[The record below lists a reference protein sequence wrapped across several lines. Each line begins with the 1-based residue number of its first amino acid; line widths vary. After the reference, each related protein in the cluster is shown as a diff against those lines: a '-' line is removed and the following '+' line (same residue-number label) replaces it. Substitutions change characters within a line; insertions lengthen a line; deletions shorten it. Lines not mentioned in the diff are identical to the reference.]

1 MPHDIKNQMSLRI
14 VISAGE
20 VSGDRH
26 LSKVVATLKA
36 RFPECEIRGMA
47 GRECEQAGAELLVD
61 CYRSGATMG
70 FAEILKSITKIF
82 ASFKTMSKLIREWK
96 PDVLVLTDYPDFNMR
111 LAKVA
116 HRAGVRVVYFIPP
129 KAWAWRPGRVELIKQ
144 FVTQVAAIFPFE
156 KKFYADRG
164 YQHVTYVG
172 NPLGDKVTNEW
183 PERDNTLLML
193 PGSRKFE
200 VELILP
206 PMLRV
211 FERLRRTRPTMKGR
225 VVAAPNMKAEA
236 LSALA
241 RGIVSTST
249 LEQLS
254 WTHEDALEEMRK
266 ARAGILKSGTCNLEG
281 AVAGLPF
288 VSVYSGSW
296 VSKVITWLLVR
307 LKEYSPVNIMRSGTA
322 REVFGVR
329 IDEDALERAVIEI
342 LDEGPRR
349 EAMIVALGEVRT
361 MLTSFDIP
369 PGMTHAGTA
378 AERLAHVIVSV
389 ARDQRNAQVSEERG
403 AENG

>member
-1 MPHDIKNQMSLRI
+1 MSLRI

-26 LSKVVATLKA
+26 LSKGVTALKA
-36 RFPECEIRGMA
+36 LYPDCEIRGMA

-96 PDVLVLTDYPDFNMR
+96 PDVVVLTDYPDFNMR

-116 HRAGVRVVYFIPP
+116 YEAGCKVVYFIPP
-129 KAWAWRPGRVELIKQ
+129 KAWAWRPGRVELIKK

-164 YQHVTYVG
+164 YPHVTYVG

-183 PERDNTLLML
+183 PQRDNTLLML

-200 VELILP
+200 VERILP

-211 FERLRRTRPTMKGR
+211 FERVRRDRPALKGR
-225 VVAAPNMKAEA
+225 VVAAPNMNPEQLA
-236 LSALA
+236 ALA
-241 RGIVSTST
+241 RSVVSAHTI
-249 LEQLS
+249 EHLS
-254 WTHEDALEEMRK
+254 LTHEDALEEMRK

-281 AVAGLPF
+281 AVAGIPF

-296 VSKVITWLLVR
+296 VSKLITLVLVR
-307 LKEYSPVNIMRSGTA
+307 IKEYSPVNIMRSGTA

-329 IDEDALERAVIEI
+329 IDEDALEQAVIEI
-342 LDEGPRR
+342 LDDGPRR
-349 EAMIVALGEVRT
+349 ETMIAGLGEVRT

-378 AERLAHVIVSV
+378 AERLAHVIGAV
-389 ARDQRNAQVSEERG
+389 ATSERHAEERG
-403 AENG
+403 AGNG

>member
-1 MPHDIKNQMSLRI
+1 MSLRI

-26 LSKVVATLKA
+26 LSKAVAALKA
-36 RFPECEIRGMA
+36 LYPDCQIRGMG

-96 PDVLVLTDYPDFNMR
+96 PDVVVLTDYPDFNMR
-111 LAKVA
+111 LARVA
-116 HRAGVRVVYFIPP
+116 RDAGCKVVYFIPP
-129 KAWAWRPGRVELIKQ
+129 KAWAWRPGRVELIKK

-183 PERDNTLLML
+183 PERENTLLML

-211 FERLRRTRPTMKGR
+211 FERLRRERPALKGR
-225 VVAAPNMKAEA
+225 VVAAPNMRSED
-236 LSALA
+236 LVALA
-241 RGIVSTST
+241 QGVVAANT
-249 LEQLS
+249 LEHLS
-254 WTHEDALEEMRK
+254 WTHEDALEEMRR

-296 VSKVITWLLVR
+296 VSKVITLLLVR

-329 IDEDALERAVIEI
+329 IDEYALEQAVVEI
-342 LDEGPRR
+342 LDDGSRR
-349 EAMIVALGEVRT
+349 ETMIAALGEVRT

-369 PGMTHAGTA
+369 PGMNHSGTA
-378 AERLAHVIVSV
+378 AERLAHVIGSV
-389 ARDQRNAQVSEERG
+389 AHSQRNAEERG
-403 AENG
+403 AGNG

>member
-1 MPHDIKNQMSLRI
+1 MSLRI

-26 LSKVVATLKA
+26 LSNGVAALKA
-36 RFPECEIRGMA
+36 LYPDCQIRGMG
-47 GRECEQAGAELLVD
+47 GRECEQAGAELVVD

-70 FAEILKSITKIF
+70 FAEIVKSITKIF
-82 ASFKTMSKLIREWK
+82 ASFKTMSKLIRAWR
-96 PDVLVLTDYPDFNMR
+96 PDVVVLTDYPDFNMR

-116 HRAGVRVVYFIPP
+116 HQAGCKVVYFIPP
-129 KAWAWRPGRVELIKQ
+129 KVWAWRPGRVELIKK
-144 FVTQVAAIFPFE
+144 FVTHVAGIFPFE

-164 YQHVTYVG
+164 YPHLTYVG

-200 VELILP
+200 VDLILP
-206 PMLRV
+206 PMLRT
-211 FERLRRTRPTMKGR
+211 FERLRRTRPTLKGR
-225 VVAAPNMKAEA
+225 VVVAPNMKADA

-241 RGIVSTST
+241 RNIASAST
-249 LEQLS
+249 LEHLS
-254 WTHEDALEEMRK
+254 WTHDDALEEMRK

-296 VSKVITWLLVR
+296 VSKVITWFLVR

-322 REVFGVR
+322 REVFGVT
-329 IDEDALERAVIEI
+329 IDEGVLEQAVVEI
-342 LDEGPRR
+342 LDDGPRR
-349 EAMIVALGEVRT
+349 ETMIAALGEVRA
-361 MLTSFDIP
+361 MLTSFDVP
-369 PGMTHAGTA
+369 PGMNHSGTA
-378 AERLAHVIVSV
+378 AERLAHVIGSV
-389 ARDQRNAQVSEERG
+389 AQGEQNAQVSEERG

>member
-1 MPHDIKNQMSLRI
+1 MSLRI

-26 LSKVVATLKA
+26 LSKGVVALKA
-36 RFPECEIRGMA
+36 LYPDCQIRGMG

-70 FAEILKSITKIF
+70 FAEIVKSITKIF
-82 ASFKTMSKLIREWK
+82 GSFKTMSKLIREWK
-96 PDVLVLTDYPDFNMR
+96 PDVVVLTDYPDFNMR

-116 HRAGVRVVYFIPP
+116 HEAGCKVVYFIPP
-129 KAWAWRPGRVELIKQ
+129 KAWAWRPGRVELIKK

-164 YQHVTYVG
+164 YPHVIYVG

-200 VELILP
+200 VDLILP
-206 PMLRV
+206 PMLRT
-211 FERLRRTRPTMKGR
+211 FERLRRTRPALKGR

-241 RGIVSTST
+241 RNIVSAST
-249 LEQLS
+249 LEHLS
-254 WTHEDALEEMRK
+254 WTHDDALEEMRK

-296 VSKVITWLLVR
+296 VSKVITWFLVR

-322 REVFGVR
+322 REVFGVT
-329 IDEDALERAVIEI
+329 IDEDALEQAVVEI
-342 LDEGPRR
+342 LDDGPRR
-349 EAMIVALGEVRT
+349 ETMISALGEVRA

-369 PGMTHAGTA
+369 PGMNHSGTA
-378 AERLAHVIVSV
+378 AERLAHVIGSV
-389 ARDQRNAQVSEERG
+389 AQGEQNAHVSGERG

>member
-1 MPHDIKNQMSLRI
+1 MSLRI

-26 LSKVVATLKA
+26 LAKGVAALKA
-36 RFPECEIRGMA
+36 LYPDCQIRGMA

-96 PDVLVLTDYPDFNMR
+96 PDVVVLTDYPDFNMR

-116 HRAGVRVVYFIPP
+116 HEAGCKVVYFIPP
-129 KAWAWRPGRVELIKQ
+129 KAWAWRPGRVELIKK

-172 NPLGDKVTNEW
+172 NPLGDKVTNES

-200 VELILP
+200 VERILP

-211 FERLRRTRPTMKGR
+211 FERVRRDRPALKGR
-225 VVAAPNMKAEA
+225 VVAAPNMNPDQ
-236 LSALA
+236 LVALA
-241 RGIVSTST
+241 QSVVSAHTI
-249 LEQLS
+249 EHLS
-254 WTHEDALEEMRK
+254 WTHDDALEEMRK

-296 VSKVITWLLVR
+296 VSKLITLVLVR
-307 LKEYSPVNIMRSGTA
+307 IKEYSPVNIMRSKTA
-322 REVFGVR
+322 REVFGVT
-329 IDEDALERAVIEI
+329 IDEVALEQAVVEI

-349 EAMIVALGEVRT
+349 ETMIAALGEVRA

-369 PGMTHAGTA
+369 TGMTHSGTA
-378 AERLAHVIVSV
+378 AERLAHVIGAV
-389 ARDQRNAQVSEERG
+389 AISDRNAEKRG
-403 AENG
+403 AGNV

>member
-1 MPHDIKNQMSLRI
+1 MSPRI

-26 LSKVVATLKA
+26 LSKAVAALKA
-36 RFPECEIRGMA
+36 RYPECEIRGMA

-129 KAWAWRPGRVELIKQ
+129 KAWAWRPGRVELIKE

-164 YQHVTYVG
+164 YPHVTYVG

-183 PERDNTLLML
+183 PERYNTLLML

-211 FERLRRTRPTMKGR
+211 FERLRRERPALKGR
-225 VVAAPNMKAEA
+225 VVAAPNMDPEKLA
-236 LSALA
+236 ALA
-241 RGIVSTST
+241 RSVVSEDTI
-249 LEQLS
+249 EHLS
-254 WTHEDALEEMRK
+254 WTHDDAVQEMRK

-281 AVAGLPF
+281 AVAGIPF

-296 VSKVITWLLVR
+296 VSKVITFFLVR

-329 IDEDALERAVIEI
+329 IDEDALEHAVIEI
-342 LDEGPRR
+342 LDDGPRR
-349 EAMIVALGEVRT
+349 EAMVAALGEVRT
-361 MLTSFDIP
+361 MLTSFDVP

-378 AERLAHVIVSV
+378 AERLAYVIESV
-389 ARDQRNAQVSEERG
+389 ARGDRNAQVSDERG

>member
-1 MPHDIKNQMSLRI
+1 MSLRI

-26 LSKVVATLKA
+26 LSKAVAALKA
-36 RFPECEIRGMA
+36 QYPDCEIRGMA

-82 ASFKTMSKLIREWK
+82 ASFKTMSKLVREWK

-164 YQHVTYVG
+164 YSHVTYVG

-200 VELILP
+200 VDLILP

-211 FERLRRTRPTMKGR
+211 FERLRRERPELKGR
-225 VVAAPNMKAEA
+225 VVAAPNMNPEQ
-236 LSALA
+236 LSAFA
-241 RGIVSTST
+241 RNVVSTTT
-249 LEQLS
+249 LEHLS
-254 WTHEDALEEMRK
+254 WTHEDALKEMRT

-296 VSKVITWLLVR
+296 VSKVITFFLVR

-329 IDEDALERAVIEI
+329 IDEDALEEAVIEI
-342 LDEGPRR
+342 LDDGPRR
-349 EAMIVALGEVRT
+349 ETMIAALGEVRT

-369 PGMTHAGTA
+369 PGMNHPGTA
-378 AERLAHVIVSV
+378 AERLAHVVVTV
-389 ARDQRNAQVSEERG
+389 ARNDKSSQMNEERG

>member
-1 MPHDIKNQMSLRI
+1 MSLRI

-26 LSKVVATLKA
+26 LSKGVAALKA
-36 RFPECEIRGMA
+36 LYPDCQIRGMA

-96 PDVLVLTDYPDFNMR
+96 PDVVVLTDYPDFNMR

-116 HRAGVRVVYFIPP
+116 HEAGCKVVYFIPP
-129 KAWAWRPGRVELIKQ
+129 KAWAWRPGRVELIKK

-200 VELILP
+200 VERILP

-211 FERLRRTRPTMKGR
+211 FERVRRDRPALRGR
-225 VVAAPNMKAEA
+225 VVAAPNMNPEHLA
-236 LSALA
+236 ALA
-241 RGIVSTST
+241 QRVVSAQTI
-249 LEQLS
+249 EHLS

-296 VSKVITWLLVR
+296 VSKLITLVLVR
-307 LKEYSPVNIMRSGTA
+307 IKEYSPVNIMRSKTA
-322 REVFGVR
+322 REVFGVT
-329 IDEDALERAVIEI
+329 IDEDALQKAVVEV
-342 LDEGPRR
+342 LDDGPPR
-349 EAMIVALGEVRT
+349 EAMIAALGEVRT
-361 MLTSFDIP
+361 MLTSFDVP
-369 PGMTHAGTA
+369 PGMTHSGTA
-378 AERLAHVIVSV
+378 AERLAHVIGAV
-389 ARDQRNAQVSEERG
+389 AGSERNSEERG
-403 AENG
+403 AGNV

>member
-1 MPHDIKNQMSLRI
+1 M
-14 VISAGE
+14 
-20 VSGDRH
+20 
-26 LSKVVATLKA
+26 
-36 RFPECEIRGMA
+36 
-47 GRECEQAGAELLVD
+47 
-61 CYRSGATMG
+61 
-70 FAEILKSITKIF
+70 
-82 ASFKTMSKLIREWK
+82 
-96 PDVLVLTDYPDFNMR
+96 LTDYPDFNMR

-211 FERLRRTRPTMKGR
+211 FERLRRTRPTLKGR

-389 ARDQRNAQVSEERG
+389 ARDQRNAQVSEELG

>member
-1 MPHDIKNQMSLRI
+1 MSLRI

-26 LSKVVATLKA
+26 LSKGVAALKA
-36 RFPECEIRGMA
+36 LYPYCQIRGMG

-96 PDVLVLTDYPDFNMR
+96 PDVVVLTDYPDFNMR

-116 HRAGVRVVYFIPP
+116 HEVGCKVVYFIPP
-129 KAWAWRPGRVELIKQ
+129 KAWAWRPGRVELIKK

-183 PERDNTLLML
+183 PERENTLLML

-200 VELILP
+200 VERILP

-211 FERLRRTRPTMKGR
+211 FERVRRDRPALKGR
-225 VVAAPNMKAEA
+225 VVAAPNMHPEQLAE
-236 LSALA
+236 LA
-241 RGIVSTST
+241 RSVVSVHTI
-249 LEQLS
+249 EHLS

-296 VSKVITWLLVR
+296 VSKLITLVLVR
-307 LKEYSPVNIMRSGTA
+307 IKEYSPVNIMRSKTA
-322 REVFGVR
+322 REVFGVT
-329 IDEDALERAVIEI
+329 IDEDALERAVVEI
-342 LDEGPRR
+342 LDDGLPR
-349 EAMIVALGEVRT
+349 ETMIAALGEVRT

-369 PGMTHAGTA
+369 PGMTHSGTA
-378 AERLAHVIVSV
+378 AERLAHVIGAV
-389 ARDQRNAQVSEERG
+389 ASGERNAEERG
-403 AENG
+403 AGNV

>member
-200 VELILP
+200 VEPILP

-211 FERLRRTRPTMKGR
+211 FERLRRTRPTLKGR

-329 IDEDALERAVIEI
+329 IDEDGLERAVIEI
-342 LDEGPRR
+342 LDEGSRR

-389 ARDQRNAQVSEERG
+389 ARDERNAQVSEERG